1 VMVAVTKEQQIVW
14 DIYRELYKEATPKA
28 DFDKLV
34 EEAPTNSEGQKD
46 IQFMDYEISERVFNE
61 ILDKH
66 LKVRRLT
73 KLKQQMIRNTVT
85 LGCSPKFKIK

>member
-1 VMVAVTKEQQIVW
+1 MVAVTKEQQIVW